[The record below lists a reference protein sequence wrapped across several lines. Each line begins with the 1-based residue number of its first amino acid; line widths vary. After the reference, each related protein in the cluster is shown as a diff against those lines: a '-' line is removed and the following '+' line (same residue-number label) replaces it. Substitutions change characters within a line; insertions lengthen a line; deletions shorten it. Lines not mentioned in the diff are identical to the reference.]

1 VLAFIA
7 SAAAKFPLSRPQIG
21 LKGSSLV
28 SSRRT
33 WYWRLLA
40 LWTVGIFTS
49 LGAGLVLAQA
59 TDNDYYTTADTTLL
73 RTVERYHV
81 LPAEEKIRTKFYSA
95 ARSDI
100 DFVLR
105 YFPNHPKGLLLMAQL
120 CTDHAMPHCELDSVF
135 EKAIALNPNV
145 AGTYVTQGVYLHRV
159 KRYREAIAS
168 YQRALAID
176 PDSINGHYNLALA
189 YLETK
194 QYDLANEEAQRAY
207 ALGAPLPGLRDRLKQ
222 SGRWKPVAATPA
234 PQSSSAAADSGG
246 ATTAPDGR
254 QSQ

>member
-1 VLAFIA
+1 VA
-7 SAAAKFPLSRPQIG
+7 
-21 LKGSSLV
+21 
-28 SSRRT
+28 SRRT
-33 WYWRLLA
+33 LGWRLLP
-40 LWTVGIFTS
+40 LWAIGIVAP
-49 LGAGLVLAQA
+49 LVAGLAGAQPV
-59 TDNDYYTTADTTLL
+59 DNDYYTTTDITLL

-81 LPAEEKIRTKFYSA
+81 VPAQEKIRTKFYSA
-95 ARSDI
+95 ARADI

-105 YFPNHPKGLLLMAQL
+105 YFPNHPKGLLLMAQM
-120 CTDHAMPHCELDSVF
+120 CADGVTQHCDLDVVF
-135 EKAIALNPNV
+135 EKAIAINPNV

-194 QYDLANEEAQRAY
+194 QYDLANQEAQRAY
-207 ALGAPLPGLRDRLKQ
+207 ALGAPFPGLRDRLKQ
-222 SGRWKPVAATPA
+222 SGQWKPVAASPA
-234 PQSSSAAADSGG
+234 PEPGLPGAAGPGLS
-246 ATTAPDGR
+246 TKAPEGR

>member
-1 VLAFIA
+1 
-7 SAAAKFPLSRPQIG
+7 
-21 LKGSSLV
+21 V

-33 WYWRLLA
+33 WCWRLPG
-40 LWTVGIFTS
+40 LWGVGIVAP
-49 LGAGLVLAQA
+49 LVAGLAGAQA
-59 TDNDYYTTADTTLL
+59 IDNDYYTTTDTTLL

-81 LPAEEKIRTKFYSA
+81 VPAEEKIRTKFYSA

-105 YFPNHPKGLLLMAQL
+105 YFPNHPTGLLLMAQL